1 MSWDYGRVAA
11 RAATAG
17 LSRAAYQVLIQ
28 MCCTYADKDTLQ
40 FVAGASK
47 MGDDLNLHRRTVQ
60 RAVGELER
68 AGLIRK
74 EARRHRDGDADA
86 NLYTIL
92 LKPEE
97 VAADMP
103 LGDGADAATVAAEQT
118 ATVAADTPHQDQ
130 KPINQKPTSTR
141 AREGGSP
148 EGRRPARTDDPDRK
162 LHEEAFRRHGIWRP
176 GWGDPPTDPP
186 AAAAAA

>member
-86 NLYTIL
+86 NLYTVL
-92 LKPEE
+92 LKPE
-97 VAADMP
+97 
-103 LGDGADAATVAAEQT
+103 TVAAEQT

-162 LHEEAFRRHGIWRP
+162 LHEEASRRHGIWRP
-176 GWGDPPTDPP
+176 GWGDPPTDP
-186 AAAAAA
+186 